1 MYVCMYTYIFIHM
14 TYIIHIIYNLDIYY
28 ACLYVV
34 YMAYSMYIV
43 DKIYSRYSIQYIST
57 EYIVLNTGIGQ
68 NVLFLWSLPTP
79 LPIKHN

>member
-1 MYVCMYTYIFIHM
+1 M

-68 NVLFLWSLPTP
+68 NVLFL
-79 LPIKHN
+79 